1 MINLSTLNYKDK
13 IDVDEVIDYPLE
25 YLKNS
30 DIKKLEKVKV
40 NGYLSQNDLN
50 EYVASLNVSG
60 QMYLIDAVTLEQ
72 VPYDFNF
79 DIDDVIPQN
88 CINEQNM
95 LDIME
100 FLWQNI
106 VLEMPIRYTKSD
118 ADNLKGDNWQVI
130 NEVADEKEIDPRL
143 QKLYDYYNKGGE

>member
-1 MINLSTLNYKDK
+1 MINLSNLNYKDK
-13 IDVDEVIDYPLE
+13 IDIDEVIDYPIE

-40 NGYLSQNDLN
+40 NGFLAQNEVN
-50 EYVASLNVSG
+50 EYVANLHVYG
-60 QMYLIDAVTLEQ
+60 QMYLIDAVTLEEE
-72 VPYDFNF
+72 PYDFDFN
-79 DIDDVIPQN
+79 IDDVIPQN

-130 NEVADEKEIDPRL
+130 NEAADVEEIDPRM

>member
-1 MINLSTLNYKDK
+1 MINLSNLNYKDK
-13 IDVDEVIDYPLE
+13 IDIDEVIDYPIE

-40 NGYLSQNDLN
+40 NGFLAQNEVN
-50 EYVASLNVSG
+50 EYVANLHVYG
-60 QMYLIDAVTLEQ
+60 QMYLIDAVTLEEE
-72 VPYDFNF
+72 PYDFDFN
-79 DIDDVIPQN
+79 IDDVIPQN

-130 NEVADEKEIDPRL
+130 NEVAQGEEIDPRM

>member
-1 MINLSTLNYKDK
+1 MINLSNLNYKDR
-13 IDVDEVIDYPLE
+13 IDIDEVIDYPLE

-40 NGYLSQNDLN
+40 NGFLAQNEVN
-50 EYVASLNVSG
+50 EYVANLHVYG
-60 QMYLIDAVTLEQ
+60 QMYLIDAVTLEEE
-72 VPYDFNF
+72 PYDFDFN
-79 DIDDVIPQN
+79 IDDVIPQN

-130 NEVADEKEIDPRL
+130 NEDVDVEEIDPRM